1 MKGLVLP
8 AQMVL
13 RVCGVLAL
21 ALGLFF
27 WAGDL
32 LQLIAVHML
41 LGLLVV
47 LALWLLSGAAAAAG
61 LLPLG
66 VTGLVLGLVL
76 AWLGFTQDSLL
87 PGAGHAVVQIVH
99 FLLGVAAVAFGEIVG
114 GRLRRAMV
122 AQSGA

>member
-1 MKGLVLP
+1 
-8 AQMVL
+8 MVL

-32 LQLIAVHML
+32 RELVGVHML

-47 LALWLLSGAAAAAG
+47 LALWLLSAAAAAAG

-66 VTGLVLGLVL
+66 IAGLLLGLVV
-76 AWLGFTQDSLL
+76 AWLGLTQSSLL
-87 PGAGHAVVQIVH
+87 PGANHAIVQIVH